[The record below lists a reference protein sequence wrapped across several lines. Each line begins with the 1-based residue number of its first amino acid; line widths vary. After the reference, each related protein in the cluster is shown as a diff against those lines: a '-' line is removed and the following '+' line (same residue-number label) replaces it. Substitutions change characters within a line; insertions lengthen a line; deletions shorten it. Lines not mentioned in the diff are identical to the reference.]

1 MRSKHIFAKDQATV
15 LATVLATVMAPVL
28 FLILLPHAHAH
39 DFSVGPVMVSN
50 PWSPPLPPISE
61 NGVAYLNLS
70 NHEMKADRLV
80 AASTPVADR
89 VEFHTSVKSGSMMM
103 MEKMQAVELPA
114 HGNVALEPGGM
125 HVMLIDMKNPLKK
138 NTSFP
143 LTLTFEH
150 AGTVTVDVTVRLP
163 AGAASAPAM
172 NHNMS
177 DGTMDHKKTDKHKH

>member
-1 MRSKHIFAKDQATV
+1 MISD
-15 LATVLATVMAPVL
+15 
-28 FLILLPHAHAH
+28 
-39 DFSVGPVMVSN
+39 
-50 PWSPPLPPISE
+50 PWSPPLPPVSE
-61 NGVAYLNLS
+61 NGVAYLSLS

-114 HGNVALEPGGM
+114 HGNVALEPGGR
-125 HVMLIDMKNPLKK
+125 HIMLIGMKSPLKK
-138 NTSFP
+138 DTSFP

-150 AGTVTVDVTVRLP
+150 AGTVTVDVIVRPP
-163 AGAASAPAM
+163 AGATTAPAM

-177 DGTMDHKKTDKHKH
+177 GGKMDHNKASKHKH